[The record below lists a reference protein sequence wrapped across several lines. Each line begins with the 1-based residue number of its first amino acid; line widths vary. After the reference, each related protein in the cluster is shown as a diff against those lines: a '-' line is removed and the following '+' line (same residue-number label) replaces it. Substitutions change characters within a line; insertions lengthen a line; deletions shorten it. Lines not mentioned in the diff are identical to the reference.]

1 MRQAVKSALLASLL
15 AAPWAASAD
24 DTAAPPLPAP
34 DHVTTPPQAPSDSAH
49 KAGGAA
55 LRAQKPSSA
64 QVSPVAITAK
74 RQDPRLDLRLT
85 NDRLSQVLSDSGV
98 QPIAEEDTSVETVE
112 VTGHQVNEP
121 IAQGI
126 PALYYGLT
134 HPTEAWRIFLPIQP

>member
-1 MRQAVKSALLASLL
+1 MLAV
-15 AAPWAASAD
+15 PWAASGD
-24 DTAAPPLPAP
+24 DTPTPPPSASDHTAIPSAPP
-34 DHVTTPPQAPSDSAH
+34 SDPAH
-49 KAGGAA
+49 KAGAPVG
-55 LRAQKPSSA
+55 AQKPSSA

-74 RQDPRLDLRLT
+74 RQNARLDLRLT

-98 QPIAEEDTSVETVE
+98 QPVAEEDTSVETVE
-112 VTGHQVNEP
+112 VTGHQTKEP

>member
-1 MRQAVKSALLASLL
+1 MRQAVKSALLAGVL
-15 AAPWAASAD
+15 AVPWAASAD
-24 DTAAPPLPAP
+24 DTPQPPPPASDHAATVSAPAP
-34 DHVTTPPQAPSDSAH
+34 VSAS
-49 KAGGAA
+49 KTGASV
-55 LRAQKPSSA
+55 RAQRPSSA

-74 RQDPRLDLRLT
+74 RQNARLDLRLT

-98 QPIAEEDTSVETVE
+98 QPVAEEDTSVETVE
-112 VTGHQVNEP
+112 VTGHQTKEP

>member
-1 MRQAVKSALLASLL
+1 MRRAVKSALLAGML
-15 AAPWAASAD
+15 AVPWAVSAD
-24 DTAAPPLPAP
+24 DTPTPPPPVSDHTAIPSAPPSDPAR
-34 DHVTTPPQAPSDSAH
+34 
-49 KAGGAA
+49 KAGTPLG
-55 LRAQKPSSA
+55 AQKPSSA

-74 RQDPRLDLRLT
+74 RQNARLDLRLT

-98 QPIAEEDTSVETVE
+98 QPVAEEDTSVETVE
-112 VTGHQVNEP
+112 VTGHQTKEP